1 MNNILLLIT
10 ALFLIVIGT
19 AIGQNTGLYP
29 ARPVDELTSMN
40 EKELAREAK
49 NVCGVIVLNND
60 TAKKFQDLGESED
73 ASEFLEY
80 SKKGSEYLQQIGL
93 VVRDR
98 HKGKSPAWFQKMAKA
113 STFDKCDAAYKAG
126 GFRRK

>member
-19 AIGQNTGLYP
+19 AIAQNAGLYP
-29 ARPVDELTSMN
+29 ARPIDELKLMN

-60 TAKKFQDLGESED
+60 TRKKFQDLGESED

-80 SKKGSEYLQQIGL
+80 SKEGSRYLQQIGW
-93 VVRDR
+93 VIRER
-98 HKGKSPAWFQKMAKA
+98 HKGKSPAWFQKMTKA